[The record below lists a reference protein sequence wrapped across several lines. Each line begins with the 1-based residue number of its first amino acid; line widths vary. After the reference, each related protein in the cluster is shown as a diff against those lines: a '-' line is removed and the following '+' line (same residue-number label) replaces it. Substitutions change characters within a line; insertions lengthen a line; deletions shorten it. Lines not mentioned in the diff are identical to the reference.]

1 MSLKFKLHIT
11 RFLSFTQQ
19 LFFGMKGK
27 QIFPAICYNGVRD
40 KDNQPFI
47 S

>member
-1 MSLKFKLHIT
+1 MSLKQFKLHIT

-19 LFFGMKGK
+19 LFFRMKGE
-27 QIFPAICYNGVRD
+27 QIFPAICYNRGR
-40 KDNQPFI
+40 DNQSFI